1 MASLRR
7 GCFAYVAAMTVLVRA
22 PTQEECKPL
31 AEIQSATYAQ
41 EMSGWARWHQMLAAG
56 HPSDAGLRVV
66 LYQDAIVGGLGLYRF
81 GQMWGGGVVSAV
93 GYAGVAIAAE
103 ARGLGLAKT
112 LMLETMREASRH
124 AAIAL
129 LYPST
134 LHLYRAVGFETGG
147 QALRMEAPI
156 SAFVRGDSSLAMTRF
171 ESQKLTYPSST
182 ESKLA
187 RALYAERS
195 AKWNGQLAR
204 NESIWLRIAAPKDVT
219 AHAYFFGDLENPEGY
234 VVYTQPCTAALH
246 FDIAVRDLVITTP
259 RAASRWAGFLHAQRA
274 LAGNV
279 FWTSGGACPMV
290 AMLDAPQAK
299 VVEHAQWMLRILD
312 VQEALTTRGYAHDGE
327 ACFALQDAV
336 MPSNSGAFRLR
347 VNDGVGHLERIAKGG
362 VPLVDVR
369 ALGALFSGSH
379 APETLRLMGLVACEN
394 EEAERQLG
402 SLSRLFHSHLS
413 WLPDYF

>member
-1 MASLRR
+1 MASPRQ
-7 GCFAYVAAMTVLVRA
+7 GWFAYLAAMTVLVRV
-22 PTQEECKPL
+22 PTQDEWKPL

-41 EMSGWARWHQMLAAG
+41 EMSGWARWHQVLAAG

-66 LYQDAIVGGLGLYRF
+66 LHQDAIVGGLGLYRF
-81 GQMWGGGVVSAV
+81 GQMWGGREVSAV
-93 GYAGVAIAAE
+93 GYAGVAIAPE
-103 ARGLGLAKT
+103 ARGFGLAKT
-112 LMLETMREASRH
+112 LMSETMREAAKH
-124 AAIAL
+124 AALAL

-134 LHLYRAVGFETGG
+134 LHLYRSVGFETGG

-156 SAFVRGDSSLAMTRF
+156 SSFVRGDASLAMTRF
-171 ESQKLTYPSST
+171 EAQKLTDPSSP

-204 NESIWLRIAAPKDVT
+204 NESIWLRTAAPKDVT
-219 AHAYFFGDLENPEGY
+219 AHGFFFGDREKPEGY
-234 VVYTQPCTAALH
+234 VVYTQPASAGLH
-246 FDIAVRDLVITTP
+246 FDIAVRDLVLNTS
-259 RAASRWAGFLHAQRA
+259 RAASRWAAFLHAQRA
-274 LAGNV
+274 LAGRV

-312 VQEALTTRGYAHDGE
+312 VEAALTTRGYAHDGE
-327 ACFALQDAV
+327 ACFALQDPLI
-336 MPSNSGAFRLR
+336 PSNSGAFRLR
-347 VNDGVGHLERIAKGG
+347 VHGGAGQLERVAKSHF
-362 VPLVDVR
+362 PQLDVR

-379 APETLRLMGLVACEN
+379 APETLRLMGLVTCEN
-394 EEAERQLG
+394 EEAEGQLV
-402 SLSRLFHSHLS
+402 SLARLFHSHLS